1 MKMIYKYPLGMD
13 IHHNAV
19 YEIEMPRGAKILDI
33 QTQGGNIPVIWAIVN
48 PKKEKRKYVFH
59 VFGTG
64 FEMYDYDKKHYDY
77 VKTIQQTTAIG
88 VALVWHVFLVHESPV
103 ARGE

>member
-19 YEIEMPRGAKILDI
+19 YEIEMPKAAKILDI
-33 QTQGGNIPVIWAIVN
+33 QVQGHMPIIWAIVN
-48 PKKEKRKYVFH
+48 PKKESRKYIFH

-64 FEMYDYDKKHYDY
+64 FEMNDYDKKHYEY
-77 VKTIQQTTAIG
+77 IRTIQQSTALG
-88 VALVWHVFLVHESPV
+88 VTMVWHVFEVHE
-103 ARGE
+103 

>member
-19 YEIEMPRGAKILDI
+19 YEIEMPKAAKILDI
-33 QTQGGNIPVIWAIVN
+33 QVQGHMPMIWAIVN
-48 PKKEKRKYVFH
+48 PKKESRKYTFH

-64 FEMYDYDKKHYDY
+64 FEMNDYDKKHYEY
-77 VKTIQQTTAIG
+77 VRTIQQSTALG
-88 VALVWHVFLVHESPV
+88 VTMVWHVFEVHE
-103 ARGE
+103 

>member
-19 YEIEMPRGAKILDI
+19 YEIEMPKAAKILDI
-33 QTQGGNIPVIWAIVN
+33 QMQGTIPVIWAIVN
-48 PKKEKRKYVFH
+48 PKHKVRKYVFH

-64 FEMYDYDKKHYDY
+64 FEMPDYDKKLYDY
-77 VKTIQQTTAIG
+77 VGTVQQIGLTT
-88 VALVWHVFLVHESPV
+88 LVWHVFEVHE
-103 ARGE
+103 

>member
-19 YEIEMPRGAKILDI
+19 YEIEMPKAAKILDI
-33 QTQGGNIPVIWAIVN
+33 QIQGDIPVIWAIVN
-48 PKKEKRKYVFH
+48 PNKEKRKYVFH

-64 FEMYDYDKKHYDY
+64 FEMGDYDKKHYDY
-77 VKTIQQTTAIG
+77 VGTIQQTRMTT
-88 VALVWHVFLVHESPV
+88 LVWHIFEVHE
-103 ARGE
+103 